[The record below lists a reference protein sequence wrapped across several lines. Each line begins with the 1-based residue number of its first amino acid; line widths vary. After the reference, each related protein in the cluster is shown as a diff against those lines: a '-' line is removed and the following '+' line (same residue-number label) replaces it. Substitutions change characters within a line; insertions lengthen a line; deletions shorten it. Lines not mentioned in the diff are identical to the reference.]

1 MSPTDGVGSPGGRS
15 SIVKPSP
22 VLILALSVVGV
33 GVGLLFV
40 RAAGTNAQSV
50 DTLTITPCRVDQSLY
65 QVQIAQQLGATGA
78 TISGEARGLCTSGI
92 PVITGGRSVVGT
104 DNLGLQRRRQGY
116 VAGGYAGIQFRPI
129 LPIGNAS
136 GQGSGRPACSTT

>member
-65 QVQIAQQLGATGA
+65 QVQIAQQLGASGA
-78 TISGEARGLCTSGI
+78 TISGEAFVPPGLLSSQA
-92 PVITGGRSVVGT
+92 VVVGT